1 MVKPLLSENVFFE
14 PLATINVKLRDKMK
28 RIGCLWRNPVCE
40 MGFIFWL
47 GAGGGGGVFLESRSG
62 VAPSAS
68 SYLYTISQ
76 QCL

>member
-14 PLATINVKLRDKMK
+14 LLATINVKLRDKMK

-40 MGFIFWL
+40 MDFTFL
-47 GAGGGGGVFLESRSG
+47 LCGAGGGVFLESRSG
-62 VAPSAS
+62 GAPSAS

-76 QCL
+76 QYL